1 MTPHMKRWI
10 TGVVTI
16 PILFGIVAYGGEAIF
31 AVLIIVVSLTGMQ
44 EYNRMAFGRGIS
56 LEKMETLIISL
67 FILLT
72 AFYANPPLLL
82 VVLTFAVMTVL
93 ILNLFRIRKQGL
105 NMSHADQVIL
115 GIVYIPFLMSHLIL
129 IRQTESGVLWI
140 FFILVM
146 AFAGDTAAYYV
157 GRRLGKRKLYPE
169 VSPGKTVEGTIG
181 LVVGSVAA
189 CILFRQYFFPALPV
203 GHAVVLGFVG
213 SVLGQFGDLCESVLK
228 RAAGVKD
235 SGTLFPGH
243 GGILDRLDCLIFI
256 TPFVYYYQEFLI
268 R

>member
-10 TGVVTI
+10 TGIVAV
-16 PILFGIVAYGGEAIF
+16 PILFGIIAYGGETVF
-31 AVLIIVVSLTGMQ
+31 AVLIIAATLLGME
-44 EYNRMAFGRGIS
+44 EYNRMVFGQGVG
-56 LEKMETLIISL
+56 LEGVETMGLAL
-67 FILLT
+67 LILLT
-72 AFYANPPLLL
+72 AWYANPPLLL
-82 VVLTFAVMTVL
+82 AVLTFSIISVL

-105 NMSHADQVIL
+105 DMSHAGQVIL
-115 GIVYIPFLMSHLIL
+115 GILYIPFLMSHLIL
-129 IRQTESGVLWI
+129 VRQTPSGVLWI

-181 LVVGSVAA
+181 LVAGAVAG
-189 CILFRQYFFPALPV
+189 CLLFRQFFFPALPV
-203 GHAVVLGFVG
+203 AHAVVLGMAG
-213 SVLGQFGDLCESVLK
+213 SVIGQFGDLCESVLK
-228 RAAGVKD
+228 RVAGVKD

-243 GGILDRLDCLIFI
+243 GGILDRLDCLMFI
-256 TPFVYYYQEFLI
+256 TPFVYYYQEFVI